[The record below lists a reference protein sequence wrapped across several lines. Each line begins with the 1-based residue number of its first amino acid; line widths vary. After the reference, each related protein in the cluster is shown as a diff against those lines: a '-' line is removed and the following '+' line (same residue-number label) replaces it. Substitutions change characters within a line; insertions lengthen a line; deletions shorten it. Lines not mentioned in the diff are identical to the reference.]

1 MIRGLIFDF
10 DGLIID
16 TEMPDF
22 ASWQEMFAEHGAEL
36 PREMWSPLI
45 GHAIASFDIYDYLEQ
60 QAGRPIDRDD
70 VRARRRARY
79 LQMIEAQAIL
89 PGVEEWIREA
99 KARGMK
105 VGLASASNTEWVVGH
120 LERLGLHVHFDTV
133 KTRDDVPV
141 GKPDPAVY
149 RAALDALGLTA
160 AEAVAFEDS
169 MNGIAAAKAAGLFCV
184 TIPNA
189 MTHDLDLSAADL
201 RLESL
206 AHLSLD
212 ELLAEVERRKGP
224 ERIEPP
230 RTPRTPRERD

>member
-10 DGLIID
+10 DGLILD
-16 TEMPDF
+16 TELPDF
-22 ASWQEMFAEHGAEL
+22 ASWQEVFAEHGTEL
-36 PREMWSPLI
+36 PREMWTPLI

-70 VRARRRARY
+70 IRVRRRARY

-105 VGLASASNTEWVVGH
+105 VGLASASDRQWISWH

-133 KTRDDVPV
+133 KTRDDVPI

-160 AEAVAFEDS
+160 TEAVAFEDS
-169 MNGIAAAKAAGLFCV
+169 MNGLAAAKAAGLFCV
-184 TIPNA
+184 AIPNA

-201 RLESL
+201 RLQSL

-212 ELLAEVERRKGP
+212 ELLAEVERRRRKGGEAEKA
-224 ERIEPP
+224 ERA
-230 RTPRTPRERD
+230 

>member
-10 DGLIID
+10 DGLILD
-16 TEMPDF
+16 TELPDF
-22 ASWQEMFAEHGAEL
+22 ASWQEMFTEHGTEL
-36 PREMWSPLI
+36 PRERWTPLI
-45 GHAIASFDIYDYLEQ
+45 GHTIASFDIYDYLEQ
-60 QAGRPIDRDD
+60 QVGRTIDRDD
-70 VRARRRARY
+70 VRTRRRARY
-79 LQMIEAQAIL
+79 LQMIEAQTIL

-99 KARGMK
+99 KVRGMK
-105 VGLASASNTEWVVGH
+105 VGLASASDRAWVTGH
-120 LERLGLHVHFDTV
+120 LGRLGVHVHFDTI

-169 MNGIAAAKAAGLFCV
+169 MNGLTAAKAAGLFCV
-184 TIPNA
+184 AIPNA

-201 RLESL
+201 RLQSL

-212 ELLAEVERRKGP
+212 ELLTEIERRSGPTPPAPFPKRKG
-224 ERIEPP
+224 ETEG
-230 RTPRTPRERD
+230 

>member
-10 DGLIID
+10 DGLILD

-22 ASWQEMFAEHGAEL
+22 AAWQEVFAEHGTEL
-36 PREMWSPLI
+36 PRAMWSPLI
-45 GHAIASFDIYDYLEQ
+45 GHAVASFDIYDYLEQ
-60 QAGRPIDRDD
+60 QSGRTIDRDD
-70 VRARRRARY
+70 VRARRRARFHE
-79 LQMIEAQAIL
+79 MIAAQAIL
-89 PGVEEWIREA
+89 PGVEAWIREA
-99 KARGMK
+99 KARGLK
-105 VGLASASNTEWVVGH
+105 VGLASASDRAWVTGH

-149 RAALDALGLTA
+149 RAALDALGLAA

-169 MNGIAAAKAAGLFCV
+169 MNGITAAKGAGLFCV
-184 TIPNA
+184 AIPNA
-189 MTHDLDLSAADL
+189 MTLDLDLSAADL

-212 ELLAEVERRKGP
+212 NLLAEVEKRR
-224 ERIEPP
+224 RQA
-230 RTPRTPRERD
+230 